1 MATMRRRCFLFLLLL
16 ALPFQLN
23 GSQPLARLLV
33 ATSEG
38 PFVSH
43 SWGEY
48 WETLRHR
55 LPLDTRLFYCLGPR
69 AYAGGPEGLFIS
81 NDYGE
86 FWTKVGNWEGGAV
99 TALLT
104 SSYFPAEP
112 VIFVGTRD
120 GLWVTRDGGEEEW
133 ERVASIRGSVN
144 AFAWPGPSLF
154 VATSQGLFH
163 SADGGRDWERLGEG
177 LPEAAALSL
186 AVATYFGIE
195 PVVFVGLEGAGIYR
209 SRDAGKHFE
218 PVSGEDWAGQS
229 VRAIYWW
236 RSSLFVG
243 TDQGLFVSQDAGE
256 SWESASSDLRGAK
269 ILAISIPTAESPVGS
284 DILVGTER
292 GVFKTSDGAT
302 TWREAN
308 EGMKPS
314 TVYAFG
320 SFPLPSET
328 FESERPR

>member
-1 MATMRRRCFLFLLLL
+1 MRRRCFLFLLLV

-23 GSQPLARLLV
+23 GSQPLARLLI

-38 PFVSH
+38 PFVSF

-69 AYAGGPEGLFIS
+69 TYAGGPEGLFIS

-104 SSYFPAEP
+104 SSYFPSEP

-120 GLWVTRDGGEEEW
+120 GLWVSRDGGEEEW
-133 ERVASIRGSVN
+133 EKIASIRGSVN
-144 AFAWPGPSLF
+144 AIAWPGPSLF
-154 VATSQGLFH
+154 VATSEGLFH
-163 SADGGRDWERLGEG
+163 SVDGGRDWETLGG
-177 LPEAAALSL
+177 DLPEAAVLSL
-186 AVATYFGIE
+186 EVSSFFGIE
-195 PVVFVGLEGAGIYR
+195 PILFVGLEGAGIYR
-209 SRDAGKHFE
+209 SQNAGKHFE
-218 PVSGEDWAGQS
+218 PVSGKDWAEQS

-236 RSSLFVG
+236 KSVLFVG
-243 TDQGLFVSQDAGE
+243 TDAGLFVSQDAGR
-256 SWESASSDLRGAK
+256 SWKTAELRGEK
-269 ILAISIPTAESPVGS
+269 IRAISIPNAQSPVGS
-284 DILVGTER
+284 DILVGTDR

-302 TWREAN
+302 TWREVN
-308 EGMKPS
+308 EGMRPS

-320 SFPLPSET
+320 SFPIPSEDL
-328 FESERPR
+328 ESGRRN